1 MKEYLFVYGTLL
13 EDFAPKEIAT
23 AQEQLKCVG
32 AGFINGRLYDLG
44 EYPGAVLEQDGGN
57 KVFGKIYELPSD
69 VEILKALDE
78 YEEFFPRKR
87 KQSLFIRKQTSV
99 SRANKKPIKAWVYE
113 YNRDVRFSPIIR
125 SGDYSTVAA

>member
-13 EDFAPKEIAT
+13 EDFAPKEIAA
-23 AQEQLKCVG
+23 AQEQLKYVG

-44 EYPGAVLEQDGGN
+44 EYPGAVLEPDGRN

-69 VEILKALDE
+69 AKILKALDE

-87 KQSLFIRKQTSV
+87 RQSLFIRKQTSV
-99 SRANKKPIKAWVYE
+99 GRTNKKPIKAWVYE
-113 YNRDVRFSPIIR
+113 YNRDVRSSPIIR
-125 SGDYSTVAA
+125 SGDYSKVAA